1 MPLYTFIMDYDGG
14 TYVSQ
19 AKAPSPKSACL
30 NWARTLDVPQIKGLG
45 GKSHESLIAKMREA
59 SPTPLDGVLN
69 TWCATALIRG
79 RLALINIVQ
88 TENGRQ
94 LSARES

>member
-19 AKAPSPKSACL
+19 VKAPSPKSACL
-30 NWARTLDVPQIKGLG
+30 KWARGLDGEQIKGLG
-45 GKSHESLIAKMREA
+45 GKSHESLIAEIKDE
-59 SPTPLDGVLN
+59 SPTPIHGVLN
-69 TWCATALIRG
+69 AWCATALIRG
-79 RLALINIVQ
+79 TLALINIVQ

-94 LSARES
+94 FSH